1 MHQPIPKFGDLKTH
15 LLCSQI
21 WNQSR
26 ESLMSMLPLCQWGSH
41 RQADMWRILNAC
53 KGGWIQLFNS
63 APTQSLRAHLTLTQT
78 WVNFTSSSNRCLFFV
93 FFYFMNVWSAC
104 TYGHH
109 ICGWTSEG
117 KKRILLDPLELEFPM
132 VLSHH
137 IGAGNWTPQE

>member
-1 MHQPIPKFGDLKTH
+1 MHQPIPKFSDLKTH

-26 ESLMSMLPLCQWGSH
+26 ESLMSMLPLCEWGSH
-41 RQADMWRILNAC
+41 RQADTWRILNTC
-53 KGGWIQLFNS
+53 RGGWIQLFNS
-63 APTQSLRAHLTLTQT
+63 PPNPKSKITSNPKSDLGEH
-78 WVNFTSSSNRCLFFV
+78 TSSSNRCLFLCI
-93 FFYFMNVWSAC
+93 FYFMNVWSAC

-117 KKRILLDPLELEFPM
+117 KKRTLLDPLELEFLM